1 MNKGSKLL
9 WTGALALSL
18 VGCSSGTSDT
28 SASAGRKTLNL
39 AKENDVITMDS
50 TLATDG
56 MSFEVINMTIEG
68 LETTDENG
76 DIVPAL
82 AESYDV
88 SEDGLTYT
96 FHLRDASWDN
106 GDPVT
111 AADFEYAWKDAAS
124 DPTSDYAYIFGT
136 DGACIKGAGEAM
148 GNPETKTRW
157 RSKPKTTKHSWSS
170 WSEKRRISFP

>member
-96 FHLRDASWDN
+96 FHLRDAS
-106 GDPVT
+106 
-111 AADFEYAWKDAAS
+111 
-124 DPTSDYAYIFGT
+124 
-136 DGACIKGAGEAM
+136 
-148 GNPETKTRW
+148 
-157 RSKPKTTKHSWSS
+157 
-170 WSEKRRISFP
+170 